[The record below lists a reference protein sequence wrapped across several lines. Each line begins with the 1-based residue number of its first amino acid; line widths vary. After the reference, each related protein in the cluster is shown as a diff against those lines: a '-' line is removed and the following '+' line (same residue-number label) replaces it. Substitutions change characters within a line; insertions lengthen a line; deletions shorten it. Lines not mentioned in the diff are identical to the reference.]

1 MGQDETPLAMLPVAY
16 DPILVTS
23 SVLVAIMASFTG
35 LRLASGLRYHSVPV
49 RKQQIAKAA
58 IALGGGIWSM
68 HFVGMLAVQL
78 PVDVR
83 YEALP
88 TLGSALIAILM
99 TGLGLLALHFGERS
113 RLRIVLAGVMTGL
126 GIIAMHYIGM
136 SAISGNCIVVFEGL
150 GYVIAGTISVAS
162 SIAAFWMAYHRRTVR
177 QIVIGAVLLGLTV
190 SAVHYSAMVYTNF
203 LPVEVALEIRAPN
216 LSTGMLALI
225 VAFAAFLVCGLFLFS
240 TIPNEPPERSA
251 PAVAA
256 ATAGPET
263 VQQDAAPASA
273 VPEPQDP
280 APVQE
285 PSADEMRLPVEEKG
299 ATRFIPVSNIRMVRA
314 DGHYTWLHDGASERF
329 CPRSISKLY
338 SDLKAAGFLQ
348 THRSYLASIDHIT
361 GFERDGE
368 KTYCVIDGAG
378 GPRIPVSRSRIKTVR
393 DALKLA

>member
-1 MGQDETPLAMLPVAY
+1 MLPVAY

-23 SVLVAIMASFTG
+23 SVLVAIMAAFTG
-35 LRLASGLRYHSVPV
+35 LRLASGLRHHSIPV

-88 TLGSALIAILM
+88 ILGSALIAILM

-126 GIIAMHYIGM
+126 GIIAMHYVGM
-136 SAISGNCIVVFEGL
+136 SAIVGNCIVVFEGL

-162 SIAAFWMAYHRRTVR
+162 SIAAFWMAYHRRSLR
-177 QIVIGAVLLGLTV
+177 QLVIGAVLLGLTV
-190 SAVHYSAMVYTNF
+190 SAVHYSAMIYTNF
-203 LPVEVALEIRAPN
+203 LPVEVALQIQAPN
-216 LSTGMLALI
+216 LSTGVLALI

-240 TIPNEPPERSA
+240 TIPNEPPQTALAGSVPGE
-251 PAVAA
+251 
-256 ATAGPET
+256 AGPEAIP
-263 VQQDAAPASA
+263 QDRSPAEERAAP
-273 VPEPQDP
+273 PDG
-280 APVQE
+280 APISE
-285 PSADEMRLPVEEKG
+285 PSAEEMRLPVEEKG
-299 ATRFIPVSNIRMVRA
+299 ATRFIPVSNVRMVRA

-348 THRSYLASIDHIT
+348 THRSYLASIEHIT